1 MQHIVHNNQY
11 IMALVTIF
19 VICIGMLLLKHL
31 KETII
36 PPKNIKDIFKT
47 IINNGNS
54 IALILLFLFGVY
66 IIDKLCDNPELLSFK
81 KSSITHIKKYKEGFC
96 NSVKS
101 KAKLEEKC
109 NKLSETN
116 CNSVGCCVF
125 LNNEKCVT
133 GDKNGPTFMGTS
145 ESPIEAQ
152 KYSHKNTCYGA
163 DC

>member
-1 MQHIVHNNQY
+1 
-11 IMALVTIF
+11 MALLTIF

-47 IINNGNS
+47 IMNNGNS
-54 IALILLFLFGVY
+54 IALILLFLFGVF
-66 IIDKLCDNPELLSFK
+66 IIDKLCDNPELLSLN
-81 KSSITHIKKYKEGFC
+81 KSSIIAKKKEGFC
-96 NSVKS
+96 NSGKN
-101 KAKLEEKC
+101 KDHLEQKC

-133 GDKNGPTFMGTS
+133 GDGDGPTFMGTS
-145 ESPIEAQ
+145 EIPITVE
-152 KYSHKNTCYGA
+152 KYSHKNACHGA
-163 DC
+163 C

>member
-1 MQHIVHNNQY
+1 
-11 IMALVTIF
+11 MALVTIF

-54 IALILLFLFGVY
+54 IALILLFLFCVY
-66 IIDKLCDNPELLSFK
+66 IIDKLCDNPELLSLN
-81 KSSITHIKKYKEGFC
+81 KSSIIHKNKEGFC
-96 NSVKS
+96 NSENSKS
-101 KAKLEEKC
+101 QLEEKC
-109 NKLSETN
+109 NNLSETN

-145 ESPIEAQ
+145 ENPITVQ
-152 KYSHKNTCYGA
+152 NYSYKNACHGA
-163 DC
+163 C